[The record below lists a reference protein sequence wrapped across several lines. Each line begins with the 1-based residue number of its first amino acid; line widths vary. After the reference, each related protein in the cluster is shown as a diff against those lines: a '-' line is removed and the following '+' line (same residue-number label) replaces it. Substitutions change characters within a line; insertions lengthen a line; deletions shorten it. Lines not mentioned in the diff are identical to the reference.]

1 MTASL
6 RILGLDPGLRRTG
19 WGVIESAG
27 SQLRHVAHGTIQT
40 KSDQSDPE
48 RLAVLHQGLAEVI
61 AEWAPQSAAIEKTF
75 VNKDPV
81 SALKLGHARG
91 IALLAPALVAIEV
104 AEYAPN
110 LVKKSIVGNG
120 HATKEQISTMIGV
133 LLPSVKVKGF
143 DAADALAIAICHAH
157 HRGNALAR
165 RKAAQD
171 TKDVSKGS
179 DPIEKVGFNG
189 V

>member
-1 MTASL
+1 MAAL

-19 WGVIESAG
+19 WGVIDSEG
-27 SQLRHVAHGTIQT
+27 SQLRHIAHGTIQT

-61 AEWAPQSAAIEKTF
+61 AEWVPQSAAIEKTF

-91 IALLAPALVAIEV
+91 IALLAPALAAIEV

-120 HATKEQISTMIGV
+120 HATKEQVSTMIGV
-133 LLPSVKVKGF
+133 LLPSVKVRSF
-143 DAADALAIAICHAH
+143 DSADALAIAICHAH
-157 HRGNALAR
+157 HRGNTLQNAR
-165 RKAAQD
+165 C
-171 TKDVSKGS
+171 VSKGS
-179 DPIEKVGFNG
+179 DPFEKAGFNG